1 MKNFFKIFFLF
12 LLSLNL
18 FSNENNIDSI
28 TLSKVKKLIL
38 KEEEIAFAYKKYILE
53 KGTNPTSLSTLIT
66 NNYLPKGFSNINPF
80 GKEME
85 FDTSKAAK
93 DNKKENKLESSIPEN
108 LKTNLFDYYYSS
120 KYRTYTKAPFSI
132 NNNKIEIK
140 LSSKENFIYTN
151 QTKITTTAT
160 GAISKYY
167 LDTNSIL
174 HWYGDDGKYKFSV
187 AKDLLVD
194 ESVPMLNTDGS
205 IDATFKNM
213 ISDVIFSGQTILHK
227 NSTSGKA
234 EEYLAIDEETII
246 KKNVSGTTSSDIA
259 LLQFGK
265 QSGGMIV
272 NGDIYTWGNNLNR
285 ITGINLNKY
294 TNSTGSSIDST
305 IKNPVITTLV
315 KAKAKV
321 YDVGIYEQVTNN
333 STNKAECQSP
343 IGSGSVSCKYSSN
356 DCNAPTG
363 SGTILCKDIG
373 NKYYEQNYFSS
384 PFRPKFVDLFANTK
398 NGTCGI
404 TDKGELF
411 CGGTTAP
418 NYTFGTNFTH
428 VDAVRNGEMLYRS
441 TFFDGSTN
449 KAKKLFANNQL
460 WLILAEDGNIYRWG
474 TEDTFKNGFSGDGI
488 SSFNAEYKKENKL
501 PEKIT
506 ENISSVSFKDISY
519 IFGDGYKKMG
529 ALSNTKD
536 IYIWGMDENN
546 SEMNCTKVSGMNLCQ
561 PTKVD
566 TSTSNLSENLTFES
580 IQGGVRNF
588 ISLASDGNY
597 YKISQGNNNK
607 IQVDLLMSS
616 SNVLSIDLTKEGTI
630 VYINTDNQLISTY
643 FNSFDTT
650 FKNTINGM
658 SWKSIKVLDDE
669 NDAMC
674 GVNTDNQMYCWGIQ
688 SYTDSTNPEAN
699 TYMLPV
705 FNTNLFDSTKDY
717 MVAEN
722 GNNNTL
728 TVMTSG
734 TTWLSNGK
742 FNIKYPTYIGGF
754 NYEFTFK

>member
-1 MKNFFKIFFLF
+1 MKIFFRIILLF

-38 KEEEIAFAYKKYILE
+38 KEEEIAVAYKKYLLA
-53 KGTNPTSLSTLIT
+53 KGQIPDKVQTLID

-80 GKEME
+80 GKEMKL
-85 FDTSKAAK
+85 DTTTPY
-93 DNKKENKLESSIPEN
+93 KLESSIPDN
-108 LKTNLFDYYYSS
+108 IDLKTNIFDYYYSS
-120 KYRTYTKAPFSI
+120 KYRTYTKAPLSV
-132 NNNKIEIK
+132 NNSNVEIK
-140 LSSKENFIYTN
+140 LSSKEKFIYDN
-151 QTKITTTAT
+151 KNKVTTTAT
-160 GAISKYY
+160 GAVSKYY

-213 ISDVIFSGQTILHK
+213 ISDVMVSGQTILHK

-234 EEYLAIDEETII
+234 EEYLSIDEDTII

-294 TNSTGSSIDST
+294 TSSTGSSIDST

-363 SGTILCKDIG
+363 SGTILCKDIA

-411 CGGTTAP
+411 CGGTTAS

-474 TEDTFKNGFSGDGI
+474 TEDTFKNGFSGNGI
-488 SSFNAEYKKENKL
+488 STFNTEYKNENKL

-506 ENISSVSFKDISY
+506 ENVSSVSFKDISY
-519 IFGDGYKKMG
+519 IFGDGYKKIA

-536 IYIWGMDENN
+536 IYIWGMDKDNTKN
-546 SEMNCTKVSGMNLCQ
+546 MSCSEASGMSLCK

-566 TSTSNLSENLTFES
+566 TLTSNLSKDLLFES
-580 IQGGVRNF
+580 IQGGVRNL
-588 ISLASDGNY
+588 IALSSDGNY
-597 YKISQGNNNK
+597 YKINQVKNNK
-607 IQVDLLMSS
+607 IQVNLLMDSS
-616 SNVLSIDLTKEGTI
+616 TVLSIDLTKDGDI
-630 VYINTDNQLISTY
+630 VYVNTNNQLIGTY
-643 FNSFDTT
+643 FNSFDDT

-658 SWKSIKVLDDE
+658 SWKSIKVLDDT
-669 NDAMC
+669 DSMC
-674 GVNTDNQMYCWGIQ
+674 GINTDNQMYCWGIQ
-688 SYTDSTNPEAN
+688 SYTDSTNSEAN

-717 MVAEN
+717 MVAE
-722 GNNNTL
+722 GGSSSSL
-728 TVMTSG
+728 TTMTSG

-754 NYEFTFK
+754 NYEFIFK